1 MRVIQGEADRGPI
14 ISISITLGALAVL
27 TLTTLMGLPSTE
39 VAALVTV
46 TIVGALGYRTL
57 LQWHALIALM
67 LLVILFV
74 PIKRYRMPVEL
85 PFELEPYRVVVA
97 LVAAAWLTS
106 LLIDPRVR
114 LRLSGFEGPLFL
126 FAASAVGSVLVNDA
140 RIKAL
145 DVEAKVVKELTFLLS
160 FFLVVYLIVSVT
172 RSPRALRFLI
182 ELMVISAAVISVL
195 AVIEARTGFN
205 LFAHLSVLPFLEP
218 DQQLAIDPRGGRFRA
233 IGPAQHPIALGAALV
248 LFLPLAIYL
257 ARVRGQRRWW
267 LAVVLLALGI
277 LAPFSRTS
285 VVMLFV
291 VGLVFLWLRPRE
303 TRRLWPALLPA
314 LIVVHFALPATIGGL
329 KASFFPKGG
338 LIADQSQS
346 VGSRGQGRIAD
357 LSPGIDEFLQR
368 PVLGQGFG
376 TRVVDGENPN
386 AQILDNQWLKS
397 LLETGAVGAFALL
410 WLFWRAIRRLAA
422 VAKSD
427 SSDRGWLAVALAAS
441 IAAFAFGMF
450 TYDAF
455 AFIQATFLMF
465 ILLAFAA
472 LELGPSR
479 VPARSPDEG
488 MTPRLGA
495 RALRA
500 PGA

>member
-1 MRVIQGEADRGPI
+1 MRVIQGDADRGPI
-14 ISISITLGALAVL
+14 ISASITLGALVVL
-27 TLTTLMGLPSTE
+27 TLTTFMGLPSME
-39 VAALVTV
+39 VAALAAA
-46 TIVGALGYRTL
+46 TIVGALGYRIL
-57 LQWHALIALM
+57 LQWHALVAVM

-97 LVAAAWLTS
+97 LIAAAWITS

-114 LRLSGFEGPLFL
+114 LRRSGFEGPLL
-126 FAASAVGSVLVNDA
+126 LLVAAAVGSVLVNDA

-160 FFLVVYLIVSVT
+160 FFLVVYLIVSVV
-172 RSPRALRFLI
+172 RSQRALHFLLQ
-182 ELMVISAAVISVL
+182 LMVISAAAISVF

-205 LFAHLSVLPFLEP
+205 LFAHLSALPFLEP
-218 DQQLAIDPRGGRFRA
+218 DQELVIDPRGGRFRA
-233 IGPAQHPIALGAALV
+233 LGPAQHPIALGAVLV

-257 ARVRGQRRWW
+257 ARARGQRRWW
-267 LAVVLLALGI
+267 LATALLALGI

-285 VVMLFV
+285 VVMLLV

-314 LIVVHFALPATIGGL
+314 LILVHFALPSTIGGL
-329 KASFFPKGG
+329 KASFFPEGG

-346 VGSRGQGRIAD
+346 VGSRGQGRVAD
-357 LSPGIDEFLQR
+357 LGPGIDEFLQR

-410 WLFWRAIRRLAA
+410 WLFWRAVRRLAA
-422 VAKSD
+422 VAKTD

-455 AFIQATFLMF
+455 AFIQVTFVLF
-465 ILLAFAA
+465 ILVGFAT
-472 LELGPSR
+472 LVLGPSR
-479 VPARSPDEG
+479 APAHSPERVRS
-488 MTPRLGA
+488 RLGA